1 MYDLVYRLLEQNL
14 HLARTRRLAETSL
27 WTVQLV
33 FMTRR
38 RGGGRI
44 SPRMLHYIRISN
56 CVYQPSGE
64 SLTKL
69 LPLETS

>member
-1 MYDLVYRLLEQNL
+1 MYDLVNRLLEQNL
-14 HLARTRRLAETSL
+14 HLARTHRLAETSL

-38 RGGGRI
+38 RGGGI
-44 SPRMLHYIRISN
+44 SPRMLHYIRISS

>member
-33 FMTRR
+33 FMTRI
-38 RGGGRI
+38 RGGGGDK
-44 SPRMLHYIRISN
+44 SSDVTL
-56 CVYQPSGE
+56 YQD
-64 SLTKL
+64 
-69 LPLETS
+69 